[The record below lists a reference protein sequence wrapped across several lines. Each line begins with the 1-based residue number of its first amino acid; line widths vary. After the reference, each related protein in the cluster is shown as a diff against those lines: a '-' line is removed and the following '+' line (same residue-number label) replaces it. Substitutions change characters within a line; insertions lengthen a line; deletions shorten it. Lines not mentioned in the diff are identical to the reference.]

1 METKLIMIVNNISN
15 GYLYSDDSLVSV
27 TDEQKYFSTKP
38 ELLEHIS
45 KRLGSI
51 GIIWGQWWNKWMTK
65 KDGKKTDSNLTNN

>member
-51 GIIWGQWWNKWMTK
+51 GII
-65 KDGKKTDSNLTNN
+65 